1 MARSGFCS
9 GNNQTYDTRVLK
21 PDAADETIGVGL
33 IGYGLA
39 GAVFHAPLI
48 EATAGLRLAG
58 IVTSDAGRQAEARRT
73 HPRAI
78 LFESTAQLWDAASQ
92 LDLIVVASPNKTHVP
107 LALEALARGLHVVVD
122 KPLAPTAA
130 EGRRLIEEARQRE
143 RMLTVFH
150 NRRWDGDFLTIRR
163 LLSEHALGTPQRF
176 ESRFERWRP
185 VPKPG
190 WREKGAPEEAG
201 GLLYDLGSHLIDQA
215 LVLFGPASHV
225 YSELDRRRPSVEV
238 EDDVF
243 VALSHSSGVRSH
255 LFMSAVAG
263 QLGPRFRLLGSRA
276 AYVKYG
282 LDVQEAALR
291 ENRGLPPTGF
301 GEDPRDAWGQLGSGD
316 ATRPIPTEVGS
327 YRRFYE
333 GVVST
338 LRKGDPP
345 PVDPADAVAGLEII
359 EAARRSSADRT
370 VVAVRG
376 QL

>member
-1 MARSGFCS
+1 
-9 GNNQTYDTRVLK
+9 
-21 PDAADETIGVGL
+21 
-33 IGYGLA
+33 
-39 GAVFHAPLI
+39 LI
-48 EATAGLRLAG
+48 EATVGLRLAA
-58 IVTSDAGRQAEARRT
+58 IVTSDSTRQEEARRA
-73 HPRAI
+73 HPRATI
-78 LFESTAQLWDAASQ
+78 VDSTNELWDAAPK
-92 LDLIVVASPNKTHVP
+92 LELIVVASPNRTHVP
-107 LALEALARGLHVVVD
+107 LALTALGFGLHVVVD

-130 EGRRLIEEARQRE
+130 EGRRLIDEARQRG

-163 LLSEHALGTPQRF
+163 LLSEDALGTPQRF

-190 WREKGAPEEAG
+190 WREHGAPEEAG

-215 LVLFGPASHV
+215 LLLFGPVSQV
-225 YSELDRRRPSVEV
+225 YAELDRRRPTVEV

-255 LFMSAVAG
+255 LFMSAVAA

-276 AYVKYG
+276 AYVKHG

-291 ENRGLPPTGF
+291 SNLRLDSTGF

-316 ATRPIPTEVGS
+316 EIRPIPTEVGD

-333 GVVST
+333 GVVAA
-338 LRKGDPP
+338 LRKGSPP

-359 EAARRSSADRT
+359 EAARRSAADRT
-370 VVAVRG
+370 VVA